1 MSTSSSASSKAASSR
16 ATALALAFV
25 LWAAALPAA
34 ARDGGK
40 DGTHQSKDSVV
51 LFRGVAVSADVVG
64 LAQTAFSDYGQY
76 EAALRVNLRDK
87 YFPIVEVGLGKADAE
102 NVVTHLTYKTSAPY
116 FRAGMDFNMMKNK
129 HDAYRI
135 YVGARY
141 AFTYY
146 KYDAF
151 STGVTDPVW
160 GDAADYRLEGVKCN
174 YHWLEASFGVDAKIF
189 GPLRLGWSVR
199 YRKRVA
205 HDDGGYGNTWYVPG
219 FGKQGGTRL
228 GGTFNVIFEL

>member
-1 MSTSSSASSKAASSR
+1 ML
-16 ATALALAFV
+16 ALALGT
-25 LWAAALPAA
+25 AALPVA
-34 ARDGGK
+34 ARSDDK
-40 DGTHQSKDSVV
+40 DGAQQPNDSVS
-51 LFRGVAVSADVVG
+51 LFRGVSVSADMVG
-64 LAQTAFSDYGQY
+64 LVQIALSDYGQY

-87 YFPIVEVGLGKADAE
+87 YFPIVEVGIGKADAE
-102 NVVTHLTYKTSAPY
+102 NVGTRLTYKTSAPY

-141 AFTYY
+141 AFTYFN
-146 KYDAF
+146 YDAF

-174 YHWLEASFGVDAKIF
+174 YHWLEAAVGVDAKIF

-199 YRKRVA
+199 YRKRLF
-205 HDDGGYGNTWYVPG
+205 HNDGDYGNTWYVPG

>member
-1 MSTSSSASSKAASSR
+1 ML
-16 ATALALAFV
+16 ALALG
-25 LWAAALPAA
+25 AAALPVA
-34 ARDGGK
+34 ARSDDK
-40 DGTHQSKDSVV
+40 DGAQQPNDSVS
-51 LFRGVAVSADVVG
+51 LFRGVSVSADMVG
-64 LAQTAFSDYGQY
+64 LVQIALSDYGQY

-87 YFPIVEVGLGKADAE
+87 YFPIVEVGIGKADAE
-102 NVVTHLTYKTSAPY
+102 NVGTRLTYKTSAPY

-141 AFTYY
+141 AFTYFN
-146 KYDAF
+146 YDAF

-174 YHWLEASFGVDAKIF
+174 YHWLEAAVGVDAKIF

-199 YRKRVA
+199 YRKRLF
-205 HDDGGYGNTWYVPG
+205 HNDGDYGNTWYVPG

>member
-1 MSTSSSASSKAASSR
+1 ML
-16 ATALALAFV
+16 ALALGT
-25 LWAAALPAA
+25 AALPVA
-34 ARDGGK
+34 ARSDDK
-40 DGTHQSKDSVV
+40 DGAQQPKDSVS
-51 LFRGVAVSADVVG
+51 LFRGVSVSADMVG
-64 LAQTAFSDYGQY
+64 LVQIALSDYGQY

-87 YFPIVEVGLGKADAE
+87 YFPIVEVGIGKADAE
-102 NVVTHLTYKTSAPY
+102 NVGTRLTYKTSAPY

-141 AFTYY
+141 AFTYFN
-146 KYDAF
+146 YDAF

-174 YHWLEASFGVDAKIF
+174 YHWLEAAVGVDAKIF

-199 YRKRVA
+199 YRKRLF
-205 HDDGGYGNTWYVPG
+205 HNDGDYGNTWYVPG

>member
-1 MSTSSSASSKAASSR
+1 M
-16 ATALALAFV
+16 LGLAFA
-25 LWAAALPAA
+25 AAALPVA
-34 ARDGGK
+34 ARSGDK
-40 DGTHQSKDSVV
+40 DGAQQPKDSVA
-51 LFRGVAVSADVVG
+51 LFRGVSVSADMVG
-64 LAQTAFSDYGQY
+64 LAQIALSDYGQY

-87 YFPIVEVGLGKADAE
+87 YFPIVEVGIGKADAE
-102 NVVTHLTYKTSAPY
+102 NVSTRLTYKTSAPY

-141 AFTYY
+141 AFTYFN
-146 KYDAF
+146 YDAF

-160 GDAADYRLEGVKCN
+160 GDTADYRLEGVKCN
-174 YHWLEASFGVDAKIF
+174 YHWLEAAVGIDAKIF

-199 YRKRVA
+199 YRKRLF
-205 HDDGGYGNTWYVPG
+205 HNDGDYGNTWYVPG

>member
-1 MSTSSSASSKAASSR
+1 ML
-16 ATALALAFV
+16 ALALG
-25 LWAAALPAA
+25 AAALPVA
-34 ARDGGK
+34 ARSGDK
-40 DGTHQSKDSVV
+40 DGAQQPKDSVS
-51 LFRGVAVSADVVG
+51 LFRGVSVSADMVG
-64 LAQTAFSDYGQY
+64 LVQIALSDYGQY

-87 YFPIVEVGLGKADAE
+87 YFPIVEVGIGKADAE
-102 NVVTHLTYKTSAPY
+102 NVGTRLTYKTSAPY

-141 AFTYY
+141 AFTYFN
-146 KYDAF
+146 YDAF

-174 YHWLEASFGVDAKIF
+174 YHWLEAAVGVDAKIF

-199 YRKRVA
+199 YRKRLF
-205 HDDGGYGNTWYVPG
+205 HNDGDYGNTWYVPG